1 LLLLRSDGGDGLDTI
16 GDTSFFFG
24 ILIGKDNFG
33 LNLLGLAGENDL
45 AIVF

>member
-1 LLLLRSDGGDGLDTI
+1 LLLLRSDGGNGLDAI
-16 GDTSFFFG
+16 GDATFFLG